1 MNWGAAY
8 YPFQILIGELPGNVV
23 HKALRFAPTPSF
35 TKQSGHMSQ
44 TTRSHVTNM
53 WSHVT
58 NIRSHV
64 TNIRSHVTNIRSHV
78 TNMRSHVTNMW
89 SHVTNNPVTCHTSS
103 GHMSHIIRSHVTHH
117 PVTCHTSFH
126 TIAPNIHPYILSFHS
141 HCKSFL
147 TFFSFLHHINREK
160 FITIFILRNRWWTE
174 AWPVYLNTNPFSHT
188 TLMRS
193 SDAPSQTHRKPIAN
207 PSQTHRTP
215 LHPTFIHTFSHF
227 NSHATHS
234 LPFFILTTFNL
245 REIHHNIYL
254 EESLM
259 YWDAA
264 YIFKY

>member
-23 HKALRFAPTPSF
+23 HKALRFAPNPSF
-35 TKQSGHMSQ
+35 TKQSGHMSQNNPVTCHTSFGHMSQTCWSHVTTNTVTCHKHPVTCHNQHGHMSQ

-58 NIRSHV
+58 N
-64 TNIRSHVTNIRSHV
+64 
-78 TNMRSHVTNMW
+78 MW
-89 SHVTNNPVTCHTSS
+89 SHVTNNPVTCHK
-103 GHMSHIIRSHVTHH
+103 HV
-117 PVTCHTSFH
+117 VTCHTSFH

-174 AWPVYLNTNPFSHT
+174 AWHVYLNTNPFSHT

-193 SDAPSQTHRKPIAN
+193 SDAPSQPHRKPIAPN
-207 PSQTHRTP
+207 I
-215 LHPTFIHTFSHF
+215 HPYILSFQLTCNSFHHLFSFLQHSIREKFNTICILRNRWCTEMRPIIH
-227 NSHATHS
+227 
-234 LPFFILTTFNL
+234 
-245 REIHHNIYL
+245 
-254 EESLM
+254 
-259 YWDAA
+259 
-264 YIFKY
+264 FKY